1 MSARGW
7 GAGDHESGTEREP
20 RRPSGRQCCQMCL
33 HILHTR
39 NNIHNTYEHKEQ
51 AKRKP
56 KTTTTT
62 RKIIWPTMLSNE
74 SANKQAAH
82 TAHTEI
88 DVQSTGREETK
99 TIWST
104 LSKEIMS
111 ASTSCSTRAHG
122 LWTLWKMFSVFFSL
136 GTFDVLHCRA
146 IQTFWM
152 KRLRLLV

>member
-1 MSARGW
+1 MPVAGGLVTMSRAQS
-7 GAGDHESGTEREP
+7 ANQEDHLADNVVKCVCTYCTHSDI
-20 RRPSGRQCCQMCL
+20 Q
-33 HILHTR
+33 
-39 NNIHNTYEHKEQ
+39 NTYAHKEQ

-56 KTTTTT
+56 KTTTRIKKTI
-62 RKIIWPTMLSNE
+62 RPTMLSNV

-122 LWTLWKMFSVFFSL
+122 LWTLWKNVQCCSLSVWALLMFYITGQFRPC
-136 GTFDVLHCRA
+136 GR
-146 IQTFWM
+146 
-152 KRLRLLV
+152 RG